1 MNKTDA
7 HVDPARHV
15 GRLINT
21 ISHQLKRNTCAHEEE
36 DDLTNIQRLV
46 LHYILFQSLK
56 GDVYQKDV
64 EREFQIRRSTVTG
77 IVQLLEKNGFI
88 TRESVKWDARLKKV
102 VPTEKAEKVRK
113 HIFENIERVES
124 ILKRGIS
131 EDELAVCLDV
141 LERMSKNLSGNEK
154 KIRGEETAKHE

>member
-7 HVDPARHV
+7 HFDPARHV

-21 ISHQLKRNTCAHEEE
+21 ISHQLKRNTCSHEEE
-36 DDLTNIQRLV
+36 DDLTNIQRHI

-77 IVQLLEKNGFI
+77 IVQLLEKKGFI
-88 TRESVKWDARLKKV
+88 TRESVEWDARLKKV
-102 VPTEKAEKVRK
+102 VPTQKAEEVRQ
-113 HIFENIERVES
+113 HIIVNIEQTEKM
-124 ILKRGIS
+124 LKRGIS
-131 EDELAVCLDV
+131 EEELEVCLDV
-141 LERMSKNLSGNEK
+141 LERMSENLSGNEK
-154 KIRGEETAKHE
+154 K